1 MECVICI
8 KEKKQAVTRN
18 TEVVGPY
25 FFYIEVYRLYE
36 RIIVGS
42 HHSSRLPTL
51 QMIIARQLEEAPQ
64 RSRCI
69 GSQALPTMQKQ
80 KDTRSSLGSS

>member
-1 MECVICI
+1 MH
-8 KEKKQAVTRN
+8 KRKKTGSLQEN
-18 TEVVGPY
+18 FTEVVGPY
-25 FFYIEVYRLYE
+25 FFYVEVYRLHK
-36 RIIVGS
+36 RIIVDS

-51 QMIIARQLEEAPQ
+51 QMITARQLEEAPQ

-80 KDTRSSLGSS
+80 KDTRRGGM